1 MNEIPTVRR
10 PLGWRMRG
18 LLLVVAAGFAGLLG
32 LARTLVP
39 DPRGFGTHIQLGLR
53 PCSFATMTGR
63 LCPTCGMTTAFAW
76 FVRGRVDR
84 SWRANPAGCLLAVL
98 SAPLMAW
105 LVASAVRGEPVGF
118 RSFSGPMMGLL
129 TAVVVFSVASWLVR
143 LIVSPAVLAGP
154 GPGPGGVANPIGW

>member
-1 MNEIPTVRR
+1 MNETSSVRR

-18 LLLVVAAGFAGLLG
+18 LLLVAAAGFAGLLG

-39 DPRGFGTHIQLGLR
+39 DPRGFGTHVQLGLR

-98 SAPLMAW
+98 SVPLMAW
-105 LVASAVRGEPVGF
+105 LVASAVRDEPVGF
-118 RSFSGPMMGLL
+118 QSLSGPMMGLL

-154 GPGPGGVANPIGW
+154 GPGPGGVANSIGW

>member
-1 MNEIPTVRR
+1 MNETSSRHR

-18 LLLVVAAGFAGLLG
+18 LLLVAAAGFAGLLG

-39 DPRGFGTHIQLGLR
+39 DPRGFGTHVQLGLR
-53 PCSFATMTGR
+53 PCSFAAMTGR

-98 SAPLMAW
+98 SVPLMAW

-118 RSFSGPMMGLL
+118 QSLSGPMMGLL

-143 LIVSPAVLAGP
+143 LIVSPAVP
-154 GPGPGGVANPIGW
+154 GPGPGGVANSIGW